1 VNLRTSIRY
10 RKESVMG
17 NSQDNTHE
25 VVVVG
30 VGGRGALATG
40 QVLAHAGV
48 SSYKHVLWSGTYF
61 AAVRGAASDCIV
73 VLSDEEIYCPWPES
87 VEALIVLEPRRW
99 KDFEASLRPGG
110 VVVMESE
117 GEVKAE
123 RQDIRVYSVPGREI
137 ARRLGSLLA
146 ANFVSLGA
154 YIGITKVLS
163 VEPCEQAIK
172 ERFSGERQ
180 ELNLAALREG
190 FLAASKL

>member
-1 VNLRTSIRY
+1 
-10 RKESVMG
+10 MG
-17 NSQDNTHE
+17 NNQGNTHE
-25 VVVVG
+25 VIVVG

-40 QVLAHAGV
+40 QILAHAGV

-73 VLSDEEIYCPWPES
+73 VLSDEEIYCPWPED
-87 VEALIVLEPRRW
+87 VEALIVLEPLRW
-99 KDFEASLRPGG
+99 KDFEASVRPGG

-123 RQDIRVYSVPGREI
+123 RQDIKVYSVPGREI

-172 ERFSGERQ
+172 ERFSGKGQ
-180 ELNLAALREG
+180 ELNLAALKEG
-190 FLAASKL
+190 ILAANKL